1 MAQDNTNPKW
11 EDNSIQFPRLI
22 AEAEAAGIW
31 SDACDMHGAGTSAL
45 EDMAASMDL
54 DVSEVFE
61 LISRAQKE
69 WEQAV
74 VKHCPIN
81 SDNKLPH
88 HA

>member
-1 MAQDNTNPKW
+1 MTTTEKPTESLEPW

-61 LISRAQKE
+61 LIERAQMK
-69 WEQAV
+69 WDYIKSQ
-74 VKHCPIN
+74 I
-81 SDNKLPH
+81 
-88 HA
+88 